1 MQSVPINSIR
11 NNPINP
17 RLVNKAKFEKLKKS
31 IQEFPQMLELRPIVI
46 NEDGVI
52 LGGNMRYKALVELGY
67 EEVPVIVAS
76 YITKEQENEFI
87 IKDNLGFGDWD
98 WDILANEW
106 DSVELED
113 WGLDVWQ
120 NEDDIKNNSD
130 DMSDKILETFKIEV
144 ELKNE
149 KELEVLYDKLI
160 KEGHICRIL
169 TF

>member
-67 EEVPVIVAS
+67 EEVPVIVAEH
-76 YITKEQENEFI
+76 ITKEQENEFI

-130 DMSDKILETFKIEV
+130 DISDKILETFKIEV

-149 KELEVLYDKLI
+149 KELEILYDKLI

>member
-1 MQSVPINSIR
+1 MQSVPINKIR

-120 NEDDIKNNSD
+120 NEDDILNSLD
-130 DMSDKILETFKIEV
+130 EEEIEEAPKDKIVCALCGK
-144 ELKNE
+144 
-149 KELEVLYDKLI
+149 
-160 KEGHICRIL
+160 
-169 TF
+169 

>member
-1 MQSVPINSIR
+1 MQSVPINKIR

-120 NEDDIKNNSD
+120 NEDDILNNLD
-130 DMSDKILETFKIEV
+130 EEEIEEAPKDKIVCALCGK
-144 ELKNE
+144 
-149 KELEVLYDKLI
+149 
-160 KEGHICRIL
+160 
-169 TF
+169 

>member
-1 MQSVPINSIR
+1 MQSVPINKIR

-31 IQEFPQMLELRPIVI
+31 IQDFPQMLELRPIVI

-120 NEDDIKNNSD
+120 NEDDILNSLD
-130 DMSDKILETFKIEV
+130 EEEIEEAPKDKIVCALCGK
-144 ELKNE
+144 
-149 KELEVLYDKLI
+149 
-160 KEGHICRIL
+160 
-169 TF
+169 

>member
-1 MQSVPINSIR
+1 MQSVPINKIR

-46 NEDGVI
+46 NEDGII

-120 NEDDIKNNSD
+120 NEDDILNSLD
-130 DMSDKILETFKIEV
+130 EEEIEEAPKDKIVCALCGK
-144 ELKNE
+144 
-149 KELEVLYDKLI
+149 
-160 KEGHICRIL
+160 
-169 TF
+169 

>member
-1 MQSVPINSIR
+1 MQSVPINKIR

-31 IQEFPQMLELRPIVI
+31 IQEFPEMLELRPIVI

-120 NEDDIKNNSD
+120 NEDDILNSLD
-130 DMSDKILETFKIEV
+130 EEIEEAPKDKIVCALCGK
-144 ELKNE
+144 
-149 KELEVLYDKLI
+149 
-160 KEGHICRIL
+160 
-169 TF
+169 

>member
-67 EEVPVIVAS
+67 EEVPVIVAEH
-76 YITKEQENEFI
+76 ITKEQENEFI

-113 WGLDVWQ
+113 WGLDVWL
-120 NEDDIKNNSD
+120 NEDDIYNNLD
-130 DMSDKILETFKIEV
+130 EEETEPQAKDKIVCALCGK
-144 ELKNE
+144 
-149 KELEVLYDKLI
+149 
-160 KEGHICRIL
+160 
-169 TF
+169 

>member
-1 MQSVPINSIR
+1 VQSVPINSIR

-31 IQEFPQMLELRPIVI
+31 IQDFPQMLELRPIVI
-46 NEDGVI
+46 NEDGII

-67 EEVPVIVAS
+67 KEVPVIVAEH
-76 YITKEQENEFI
+76 ITKEQENEFI

-113 WGLDVWQ
+113 WGLDVWL
-120 NEDDIKNNSD
+120 NEDDIINSFD
-130 DMSDKILETFKIEV
+130 EENEPQPKDKIVCALCGK
-144 ELKNE
+144 
-149 KELEVLYDKLI
+149 
-160 KEGHICRIL
+160 
-169 TF
+169 

>member
-1 MQSVPINSIR
+1 MQSVPINKIR

-31 IQEFPQMLELRPIVI
+31 IQDFPQMLELRPIVI
-46 NEDGVI
+46 NEHGII

-67 EEVPVIVAS
+67 TEVPVIVADH
-76 YITKEQENEFI
+76 ITKEQENEFI

-113 WGLDVWQ
+113 WGLDVWL
-120 NEDDIKNNSD
+120 NEDDIYNNQEEEEPQPK
-130 DMSDKILETFKIEV
+130 DKIVCALCGK
-144 ELKNE
+144 
-149 KELEVLYDKLI
+149 
-160 KEGHICRIL
+160 
-169 TF
+169 

>member
-1 MQSVPINSIR
+1 MQSVPINKIR

-76 YITKEQENEFI
+76 DITKEQENEFI

-113 WGLDVWQ
+113 WGLDVWL
-120 NEDDIKNNSD
+120 NEDDIYNNQEEEEPQPK
-130 DMSDKILETFKIEV
+130 DKIVCALC
-144 ELKNE
+144 
-149 KELEVLYDKLI
+149 
-160 KEGHICRIL
+160 GHSQ
-169 TF
+169 

>member
-1 MQSVPINSIR
+1 MQLVPINSIR

-31 IQEFPQMLELRPIVI
+31 IQDFPQMLELRPIVI
-46 NEDGVI
+46 NEHGII

-67 EEVPVIVAS
+67 TEVPVIVANH
-76 YITKEQENEFI
+76 ITKEQENEFI

-120 NEDDIKNNSD
+120 NEDDILNNLD
-130 DMSDKILETFKIEV
+130 EEEIEEAPKDKIVCALCGK
-144 ELKNE
+144 
-149 KELEVLYDKLI
+149 
-160 KEGHICRIL
+160 
-169 TF
+169 

>member
-1 MQSVPINSIR
+1 MQSVPINKIR

-31 IQEFPQMLELRPIVI
+31 IQDFPQMLELRPIVI
-46 NEDGVI
+46 NEHGII

-67 EEVPVIVAS
+67 TEVPVIVADH
-76 YITKEQENEFI
+76 ITKEQENEFI

-120 NEDDIKNNSD
+120 NEDDILNNLD
-130 DMSDKILETFKIEV
+130 EEEIEEAPKDKIVCALCGK
-144 ELKNE
+144 
-149 KELEVLYDKLI
+149 
-160 KEGHICRIL
+160 
-169 TF
+169 

>member
-113 WGLDVWQ
+113 WGLDVWL
-120 NEDDIKNNSD
+120 NEDDIYNNLD
-130 DMSDKILETFKIEV
+130 EEETEPQAKDKIVCALCGK
-144 ELKNE
+144 
-149 KELEVLYDKLI
+149 
-160 KEGHICRIL
+160 
-169 TF
+169 

>member
-1 MQSVPINSIR
+1 MERVPINSIR

-17 RLVNKAKFEKLKKS
+17 RLVNTAKFEKLKQS
-31 IQEFPQMLELRPIVI
+31 IQDFPEMLELRPIVI
-46 NEDGVI
+46 NENGII

-67 EEVPVIVAS
+67 KEVPVIVAEH
-76 YITKEQENEFI
+76 ITKEQENEFI

-120 NEDDIKNNSD
+120 NEDDIINSFD
-130 DMSDKILETFKIEV
+130 EENEEQAKDKIVCALCGK
-144 ELKNE
+144 
-149 KELEVLYDKLI
+149 
-160 KEGHICRIL
+160 
-169 TF
+169 